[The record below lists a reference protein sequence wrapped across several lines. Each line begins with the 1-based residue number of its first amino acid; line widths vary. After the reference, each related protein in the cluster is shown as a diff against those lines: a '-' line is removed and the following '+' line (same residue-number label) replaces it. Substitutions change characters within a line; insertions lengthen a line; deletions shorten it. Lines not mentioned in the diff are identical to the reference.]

1 MEENITRLMEVI
13 EQESE
18 VLEVL
23 ADSLYRQKEAAIKGD
38 IEVLNQITDSQ
49 NRILARLNELDQKR
63 LEYSEPIAQEL
74 GVRPED
80 VSTSLLKQYYSDE
93 FSAGKNRLFSSI
105 APIAKKIRKSAKMN
119 TMLIKRIME
128 FGEQRLKRIMD
139 FHKESGSYNT
149 FGKKSADSDKSGVVL
164 NRQA

>member
-1 MEENITRLMEVI
+1 MEENITKLMEVI

-38 IEVLNQITDSQ
+38 IEFLNQVTDSQ
-49 NRILARLNELDQKR
+49 NRILARLNELDKKR
-63 LEYSEPIAQEL
+63 LEYAEPIAEEL

-80 VSTSLLKQYYSDE
+80 VSTSLLEDYYSDE
-93 FSAGKNRLFSSI
+93 LAGSKSRLFSSI
-105 APIAKKIRKSAKMN
+105 GPMAKKIKKSARTN
-119 TMLIKRIME
+119 TTLIRRIME
-128 FGEQRLKRIMD
+128 FGEQRLKTMMD

-149 FGKKSADSDKSGVVL
+149 FGKKSSGSDKSGVVL